1 MQNHCRLQ
9 LNPTNTTLLG
19 AYRSVELLLQ
29 HIGQMLI
36 PERIC
41 SKCLMKTKFV
51 GEPGCKASS
60 CKSLVKAVP
69 DRQHVRHSCNQTVIQ
84 RSVCGSMRL
93 FVATQKAK
101 KGAGTGLIRIK
112 DNDKPDAVGCGP
124 QTGALLK
131 LKLRLCLL
139 LATRPHGGLKLQA
152 RLIQVQHKHTLLKSL
167 FCDKKNHQTCSKKTL
182 NYRPNFWIRKT
193 APKPAPSEWNFQLR
207 GTFSR
212 ATQRRHFWGP
222 YLALRALF
230 LVASMACLT
239 EAGCNFLQGSRQG
252 RWIP

>member
-93 FVATQKAK
+93 FIATQKAK
-101 KGAGTGLIRIK
+101 KGAGTGLILIK

-167 FCDKKNHQTCSKKTL
+167 FRDKKNHQTCSKKTL
-182 NYRPNFWIRKT
+182 NYRPNFWVRKT
-193 APKPAPSEWNFQLR
+193 APKPAPSE
-207 GTFSR
+207 
-212 ATQRRHFWGP
+212 
-222 YLALRALF
+222 
-230 LVASMACLT
+230 
-239 EAGCNFLQGSRQG
+239 
-252 RWIP
+252 